1 MMTTKFAYANG
12 GNDQCYFDEKEREA
26 LIVRYAP
33 LVKRIAGRMAMRI
46 PSSVLFDELLSAGC
60 LGLINAVDRFD
71 PERDVNLKTYAEYR
85 IKGAILDELRRMDWY
100 SRSMRKKMQRIE
112 KALVA
117 VEGRTQRP
125 AEAQEIAEE
134 LGIALEDY
142 FNTLSDIHRVSLL
155 SLDEFIKDEANDAVS
170 KKSFQES
177 IRSADDPSENVAKEE
192 LKRVIAQAIK
202 TLSEKEQIVVSLYYY
217 DELTLKEIGH
227 VLSLTESRI
236 CQIHAMAVIK
246 LKIRLKKYC
255 AI

>member
-1 MMTTKFAYANG
+1 MMTTKFAYASG

-100 SRSMRKKMQRIE
+100 SRSMRKKNAADR
-112 KALVA
+112 KGPGGGWRA
-117 VEGRTQRP
+117 GTQRP
-125 AEAQEIAEE
+125 AEAQEIAAE

-177 IRSADDPSENVAKEE
+177 IRSADDPSETWPRRNSSA
-192 LKRVIAQAIK
+192 
-202 TLSEKEQIVVSLYYY
+202 
-217 DELTLKEIGH
+217 
-227 VLSLTESRI
+227 
-236 CQIHAMAVIK
+236 
-246 LKIRLKKYC
+246 
-255 AI
+255 